1 MFICDAGIDL
11 PLSTIF
17 RLYFETVPGNVVFFF
32 SFILFINNKNQQNK
46 SKTKIKIY
54 RNKRYRDTLYL

>member
-1 MFICDAGIDL
+1 L